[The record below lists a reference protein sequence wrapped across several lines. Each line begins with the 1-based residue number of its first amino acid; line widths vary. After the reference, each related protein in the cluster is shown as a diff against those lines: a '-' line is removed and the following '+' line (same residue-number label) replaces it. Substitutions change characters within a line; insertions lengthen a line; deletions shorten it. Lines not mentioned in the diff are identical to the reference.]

1 MSKESPLVVVT
12 LSDTGAGAATAEAV
26 AAGISIYLET
36 DHRQSKV
43 IMDTQNTHI
52 LMVEVLGNVYVVKV
66 DDKRY

>member
-36 DHRQSKV
+36 DRRQSKV